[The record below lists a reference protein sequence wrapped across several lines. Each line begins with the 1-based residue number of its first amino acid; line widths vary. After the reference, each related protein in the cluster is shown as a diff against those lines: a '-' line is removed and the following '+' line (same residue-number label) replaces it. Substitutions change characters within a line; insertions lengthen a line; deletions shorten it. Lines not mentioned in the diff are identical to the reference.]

1 MTVYSMEVRVIVD
14 LIKQSGLLISLK
26 KCEILQEEIAFL
38 GRMVTEGKT
47 KTSPTRSACIRD
59 MPKPTTFK
67 GVQRVLGIFGYM
79 RTFIYRFSEIAQPLY
94 DMLVLDKVPKE
105 HRKRNGQ
112 AKPSFIVTWTAE
124 ADESYEQLKKL
135 TTQSLE
141 LHQPDFSHPMKLA
154 TDASEKG

>member
-1 MTVYSMEVRVIVD
+1 M
-14 LIKQSGLLISLK
+14 K

-47 KTSPTRSACIRD
+47 KTSPTRAACIRD

-112 AKPSFIVTWTAE
+112 AKPSFVVTWTAE